1 MQRANLADLESTRF
15 DLIVIG
21 GGINGAA
28 IARDAAMRG
37 LSVCLLEMNDLASGT
52 SAWSS
57 RLVHGGLR
65 YLEHYEFGLVRESLR
80 ERERLLHNAPHLVTP
95 LPMIVPIHEGAK
107 RGPLLIR
114 AGMVLY
120 DVLSYDKS
128 MPLHRML
135 SAEKAI
141 ERVPA
146 LDPDGLRAAA
156 VYYDAQVTFAE
167 RLVIENVLSAVEHGA
182 QVVTQATVTGICSEG
197 AVVRA
202 VAVHDDITGSDHRIS
217 GRAIVNVAGPWVD
230 QVLAE
235 APDGRIRDQYI
246 GGTKGSHI
254 MVDRF
259 DGAPTDAIYYESR
272 SDRRPILVIPF
283 NGMIMLG
290 STDLR
295 YDGDLD
301 RVEAS
306 DAEIEYLLNEA
317 NELFRGANLTPD
329 DVRYSYAG
337 IRPLPYTPKGSTA
350 SITRRHIIKSHAPRL
365 RGLWSI
371 IGGKLTTHRSLAE
384 ELVDAVMTQ
393 LGRDAECRTAETP
406 LPGAAGIAFD
416 TYRTSLV
423 RPASEAGVS
432 ERSAYRL
439 AEVYGIRAEQVLALV
454 HHKPDLATV
463 VDVYSGAIAAEAV
476 FAARSEMALSLAD
489 ILLRRTMIAYGPH
502 AGIGPDEQILEV
514 AGKEIGWTKPQQK
527 KELAAFRDWITRY
540 RPQSREGAESRSREE
555 GAEAPRREGAG

>member
-21 GGINGAA
+21 AGINGAA

-37 LSVCLLEMNDLASGT
+37 LTVCLLEMNDLASGT

-80 ERERLLHNAPHLVTP
+80 ERERLLHNAPHLVSP

-141 ERVPA
+141 QRVPA

-167 RLVIENVLSAVEHGA
+167 RLVIENVLSAGEHGA
-182 QVVTQATVTGICSEG
+182 QVVTQATVTGIYSEG

-202 VAVHDDITGSDHRIS
+202 VEVHDNISGADHRIS

-230 QVLAE
+230 QVLSE
-235 APDGRIRDQYI
+235 APEGRIRGQFI

-259 DGAPTDAIYYESR
+259 DGAPIDAIYYESR

-290 STDLR
+290 STDIR

-306 DAEIEYLLNEA
+306 DAEIEYLLTEA
-317 NELFRGANLTPD
+317 NALFQGVNLTPD
-329 DVRYSYAG
+329 NVRYSYAG
-337 IRPLPYTPKGSTA
+337 IRPLPHTQERSTA
-350 SITRRHIIKSHAPRL
+350 AITRRHIIKSHAPQL

-384 ELVDAVMTQ
+384 ELVDEVMKQ
-393 LGRDAECRTAETP
+393 LGRDARSQTAETP

-416 TYRTSLV
+416 TYRASLV
-423 RPASEAGVS
+423 RPATEIGVP
-432 ERSAYRL
+432 ERAAYRL
-439 AEVYGIRAEQVLALV
+439 AELYGTRAEGILGLV
-454 HHKPDLATV
+454 RHKPDLATV
-463 VDVYSGAIAAEAV
+463 VDPYSGAIAAEAV
-476 FAARSEMALSLAD
+476 FAVRSEMAHSLAD

-502 AGIGPDEQILEV
+502 VGIGPDERILEV
-514 AGKEIGWTKPQQK
+514 AGKEIGWTRPQQK
-527 KELAAFRDWITRY
+527 KELAAFREWITRY
-540 RPQSREGAESRSREE
+540 RPASREVEEWGSREE
-555 GAEAPRREGAG
+555 GTEARRREGGE